1 MHELSIAIQLVE
13 QIVEVA
19 EANKLPHVDDVELET
34 GVLRQVIP
42 EMMQEAFKEAARQT
56 VAEGATLT
64 IQDIP
69 AKARCN
75 QCDLEFEPEVHN
87 FLCPQCQIADTK
99 VLRGDQ
105 IILKSVSGKA
115 DSK

>member
-19 EANKLPHVDDVELET
+19 ETNKFPRVDEVELET

-42 EMMQEAFKEAARQT
+42 EVMQTAFKEATSGSIARE
-56 VAEGATLT
+56 AILT
-64 IQDIP
+64 ITEIA

-75 QCDLEFEPEVHN
+75 QCTMEFKPEIDN
-87 FLCPQCQIADTK
+87 FLCPKCQIAD
-99 VLRGDQ
+99 VDVFEGNI
-105 IILKSVSGKA
+105 IILKSVICNA
-115 DSK
+115 